1 MTTNKFPISILDW
14 DILGRYLLV
23 GDISGNIQIFVQKD
37 NLLSEWIQYYHVRL
51 PSEHI
56 IKAIF
61 FHNGRKLVLQPDKK
75 DITNYMDKFQRAKF
89 LASCRSFGGV
99 PADGVLVVTATG
111 LLGAFLIPPDLPN
124 LNKIVSGQSPPILP
138 QILTPVTQSLGRT
151 RSFITI
157 ADICYSKSMCKV
169 MKVKR
174 SINNRL
180 VLLIFSRW
188 KFYDRRCQWDGW
200 KSSVNYD
207 PLLSSIGE
215 KANGQFNTDQSKFA
229 ELFLNWWCGQRSA
242 RYISDLF
249 EMDLQRRLG
258 LVVGG
263 NENPVGLFHWAVG
276 PHWEGNTNS
285 YTFQAFISTAE

>member
-75 DITNYMDKFQRAKF
+75 DITNYMEKFQRAKF

-99 PADGVLVVTATG
+99 PADGVLVITATG

-124 LNKIVSGQSPPILP
+124 PNKIVSSLSPPTLP

-157 ADICYSKSMCKV
+157 ADICYSKSMYDVCRLQTGGGNLVLIFKA
-169 MKVKR
+169 
-174 SINNRL
+174 SINL
-180 VLLIFSRW
+180 
-188 KFYDRRCQWDGW
+188 
-200 KSSVNYD
+200 
-207 PLLSSIGE
+207 
-215 KANGQFNTDQSKFA
+215 
-229 ELFLNWWCGQRSA
+229 
-242 RYISDLF
+242 
-249 EMDLQRRLG
+249 
-258 LVVGG
+258 
-263 NENPVGLFHWAVG
+263 
-276 PHWEGNTNS
+276 
-285 YTFQAFISTAE
+285 